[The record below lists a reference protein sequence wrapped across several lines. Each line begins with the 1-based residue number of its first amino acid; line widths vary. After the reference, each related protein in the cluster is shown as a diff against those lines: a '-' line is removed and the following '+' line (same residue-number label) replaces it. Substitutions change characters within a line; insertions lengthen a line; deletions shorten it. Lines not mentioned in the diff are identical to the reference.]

1 MKRILAVLAL
11 LLLSAGHALGQYVS
25 VSGYVQQGGKAV
37 TVGGLPPTTTK
48 WMQTFPG
55 ATVTVYATGTTNPAP
70 IFSTATGSVKANPF
84 TSYSDTSFWQFFVL
98 PGTYDLRFSG
108 TGISSPWTITV
119 PVRSTGLGNG
129 TTVIDL
135 TTIPNWT
142 TIASTDL
149 AQLYVDGALLCAPYS
164 TCILNGWTL
173 PGSAYPWTTW
183 DITQPLTALLPSSI
197 LTKNVD
203 NYRPAFILENLSNML
218 GSLGEVTIQ
227 GMGQLET
234 FIKNNTPNDTIINRS
249 TNTYTKLTVRDL
261 AIQGPD
267 AAVGGCGFSTAIDA
281 DGGMPNQHNP
291 QLNASNL
298 LLFYS
303 RFGIREDTSYTDV
316 WENIRS
322 GNCTGMDI
330 EGGNGVVN
338 QWYGDDSRAGG
349 VSSAYW
355 QGSQFVAGVPYFANQ
370 LVMPRD
376 TVTGHIYIVTAPG
389 TSGTTPPT
397 WPTGTGATVTSGGVT
412 FQEAGHECYEW
423 WTNHAYPAGSC
434 VQDYPLG
441 GGHIFKTT
449 AGGTSGVLTP
459 TWTYVGGTVSDVIF
473 NTTPTAGGINY
484 VQGDVGAFL
493 VLACGAKV
501 QIQQV
506 NNGSGSGGVTQIG
519 AYPVPGF
526 TGASCAAG
534 AGQSTTGGT
543 GTGST
548 VNISSVVNWVDQAYA
563 AQNTYGSDPAGWT
576 LTNPLFEEALHGDG
590 FDMING
596 GVNFNGAILSFFTNW
611 GLFCGPNENNQNTG
625 CTGMTWTGGQIQA
638 NLPVSAGG
646 INLGES
652 FNVNF
657 TNITVNGYYGSGNNT
672 GIGILALCAAN
683 GSANRNFIGVN
694 VEYWNTLTSYATG
707 CSNPGFNVM
716 EPTGGYTTDGQ
727 ISTKDLIVRGTGTFS
742 GLSDTTNCSS
752 AGGTCTSATA
762 GAVTIASGGAKSVV
776 VNTTAVTAK
785 SDISLAFDASMGTR
799 LSVTCNTNFQQP
811 YVSARVP
818 GTSFTISTAAAFT
831 TNPGCISW
839 SLRN

>member
-1 MKRILAVLAL
+1 
-11 LLLSAGHALGQYVS
+11 
-25 VSGYVQQGGKAV
+25 
-37 TVGGLPPTTTK
+37 
-48 WMQTFPG
+48 
-55 ATVTVYATGTTNPAP
+55 
-70 IFSTATGSVKANPF
+70 
-84 TSYSDTSFWQFFVL
+84 
-98 PGTYDLRFSG
+98 
-108 TGISSPWTITV
+108 
-119 PVRSTGLGNG
+119 
-129 TTVIDL
+129 
-135 TTIPNWT
+135 
-142 TIASTDL
+142 
-149 AQLYVDGALLCAPYS
+149 
-164 TCILNGWTL
+164 
-173 PGSAYPWTTW
+173 
-183 DITQPLTALLPSSI
+183 
-197 LTKNVD
+197 
-203 NYRPAFILENLSNML
+203 
-218 GSLGEVTIQ
+218 
-227 GMGQLET
+227 
-234 FIKNNTPNDTIINRS
+234 
-249 TNTYTKLTVRDL
+249 
-261 AIQGPD
+261 
-267 AAVGGCGFSTAIDA
+267 
-281 DGGMPNQHNP
+281 
-291 QLNASNL
+291 
-298 LLFYS
+298 
-303 RFGIREDTSYTDV
+303 
-316 WENIRS
+316 
-322 GNCTGMDI
+322 
-330 EGGNGVVN
+330 
-338 QWYGDDSRAGG
+338 
-349 VSSAYW
+349 
-355 QGSQFVAGVPYFANQ
+355 
-370 LVMPRD
+370 
-376 TVTGHIYIVTAPG
+376 
-389 TSGTTPPT
+389 
-397 WPTGTGATVTSGGVT
+397 
-412 FQEAGHECYEW
+412 
-423 WTNHAYPAGSC
+423 
-434 VQDYPLG
+434 
-441 GGHIFKTT
+441 
-449 AGGTSGVLTP
+449 
-459 TWTYVGGTVSDVIF
+459 
-473 NTTPTAGGINY
+473 

-611 GLFCGPNENNQNTG
+611 GLFCGPNENSQNTG
-625 CTGMTWTGGQIQA
+625 CTGMTWTGGQILAQ
-638 NLPVSAGG
+638 LPVSAGG

-657 TNITVNGYYGSGNNT
+657 TNITVNGYYGGGNNT

-707 CSNPGFNVM
+707 CSSPGFNVM

-762 GAVTIASGGAKSVV
+762 GAVTIASGGATSVV